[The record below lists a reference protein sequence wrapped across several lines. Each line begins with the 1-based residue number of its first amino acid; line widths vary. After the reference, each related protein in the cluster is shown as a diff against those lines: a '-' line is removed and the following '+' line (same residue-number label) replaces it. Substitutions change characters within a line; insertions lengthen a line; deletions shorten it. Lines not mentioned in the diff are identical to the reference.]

1 MPPTATR
8 PNFSLPPGHYMG
20 YDPSSPFE
28 LCGPYDKICD
38 AVHRPRGKPQRE
50 ALTAALRQL
59 AEELAERRRRDPP
72 LPPLEDD
79 VSGEENEESE
89 KQWDIAEAI
98 QKRRKQEEDP
108 EAIATRVIL
117 KAHTTAWL
125 ESNPAFAV
133 LPRATEA
140 EAKEAARK
148 FEDWTEGEIM
158 EMCWEHEDSG
168 EPAVR
173 IFGDVGW
180 LCPPNWGCP
189 VPHVLTCNSSEPWE
203 TPLALWDEEN
213 GVFTNKKWLE
223 IVGEKYCV
231 FKLRDLGATKSKAKI

>member
-20 YDPSSPFE
+20 YDPSSPFDV
-28 LCGPYDKICD
+28 CGWHDTPSM

-59 AEELAERRRRDPP
+59 AEELAERRRCDPP

-79 VSGEENEESE
+79 VGGEENEESE

-108 EAIATRVIL
+108 EFIANRALL
-117 KAHTTAWL
+117 KAHMTAWL
-125 ESNPAFAV
+125 KTNPAFAA

-148 FEDWTEGEIM
+148 CGDWMESEIM
-158 EMCWEHEDSG
+158 EMWWEHHEDRG
-168 EPAVR
+168 EPAVH

-180 LCPPNWGCP
+180 LCPPRWGCP
-189 VPHVLTCNSSEPWE
+189 VPHVLKCNVTEYGDYE
-203 TPLALWDEEN
+203 ELAIWDEEN
-213 GVFTNKKWLE
+213 GVFTNKKGID
-223 IVGEKYCV
+223 IVGEEYCV
-231 FKLRDLGATKSKAKI
+231 FKLYELGGKEE

>member
-8 PNFSLPPGHYMG
+8 PNFSLPPGHHMG

-28 LCGPYDKICD
+28 LCGHYDTPSKSI
-38 AVHRPRGKPQRE
+38 HRPRGKPQRE

-72 LPPLEDD
+72 LPPLPPIEYNAD
-79 VSGEENEESE
+79 GEEKEESE
-89 KQWDIAEAI
+89 KQRDIASAML
-98 QKRRKQEEDP
+98 KRRQQEEDP
-108 EAIATRVIL
+108 EAIATRVLL

-125 ESNPAFAV
+125 ESNPAFAA

-148 FEDWTEGEIM
+148 FDDWTEGEIM

-203 TPLALWDEEN
+203 TPLAIWDEEN
-213 GVFTNKKWLE
+213 GVFTNKKGIE

-231 FKLRDLGATKSKAKI
+231 FKLYDLEVEE